1 MQAFKLIKKIAAL
14 TVLANSVY
22 GAFCENKQ
30 QSPSIST
37 PTVPEIKIDVSQMP
51 SLSAPTIGEGF
62 YTPNTVSST
71 IYETPKTQK
80 TVPAKI
86 SSNTSSGEQQLK
98 KALSKVSARDLSL
111 MSELGML
118 DSIYD
123 GSITSDSDSSFIL
136 EQILTKLE
144 QIKEQNADILSKT
157 ESEKNYSTPAKEYL
171 TGSEQEETSAEK
183 KTVIKPK
190 ILRFSINS
198 YDILKTCRKI
208 YISNLQEDGTFLIT
222 GDRRY
227 ISDGKTRTETFYLY
241 FNLEKDSGTSTYKV
255 TVSVSQ
261 DYLNEYSFLYQMSQ
275 KKNLS
280 AIRTGNLL
288 TIHTVDSNWQLDFL
302 ADLGESE

>member
-1 MQAFKLIKKIAAL
+1 MQAFKLIKKVTAL

-62 YTPNTVSST
+62 YTPNTVSSK
-71 IYETPKTQK
+71 IYEAPKTQK

-98 KALSKVSARDLSL
+98 KALSKVSASDLSL

-123 GSITSDSDSSFIL
+123 GSITSESDSSFVL